1 MQYWIKPSLAL
12 GLLMTLSGCS
22 VFINDAHHPRNY
34 RAYTPVTVPSSL
46 QAPATDRDFAMDEAQ
61 YSGQAEES
69 SLRPPQQVLTLAQ
82 GTWIEEGDKQSRIFF
97 DKNDG
102 VESLSNAIWEAI
114 EGALKNLNASASS
127 ANKGTGVLETGW
139 LSLIQAK
146 DGWFW
151 EDNKVPSEHRFKF
164 TIVQQEHKRT
174 ASLLVEL
181 VDFRSDSLEL
191 TDLLKQQLEVRA
203 LNEVVGEYDFQ
214 YRRLLAEQRQSVG
227 QLAIAFG
234 LNEAGQPALVL
245 STDYDRAFD
254 KVSTMLEALNFNI
267 EKVNLD
273 ESTIAVEYEKPQDSV
288 WNSIWGDEGIALPLE
303 NGKYTIKISATK
315 EGGSVLTWLDE
326 KDQVLD
332 TQMMQTLQQAL
343 LDALRQKDV
352 KL

>member
-22 VFINDAHHPRNY
+22 VFTNDAHHPRNY
-34 RAYTPVTVPSSL
+34 RAHAPVSVPSSL
-46 QAPATDRDFAMDEAQ
+46 QAPAVDREFAMEVAQ
-61 YSGQAEES
+61 YSEKAEES

-102 VESLSNAIWEAI
+102 VESLSNAIWVAI
-114 EGALKNLNASASS
+114 EGALKNLNGSAAQIDRDS
-127 ANKGTGVLETGW
+127 GVLETGW
-139 LSLIQAK
+139 VALIEAK
-146 DGWFW
+146 EGWFW
-151 EDNKVPSEHRFKF
+151 EENQVPSEHRFKF

-174 ASLLVEL
+174 ASLLAEL
-181 VDFRSDSLEL
+181 IDFRSDSMEL

-203 LNEVVGEYDFQ
+203 LNEVVSEYDFQ
-214 YRRLLAEQRQSVG
+214 YRRLLAELRQSVG
-227 QLAIAFG
+227 QLAIEYG
-234 LNEAGQPALVL
+234 TNEAAQPALLL
-245 STDYDRAFD
+245 STDYERAFD
-254 KVSTMLEALNFNI
+254 KVSTMLEELNFTI

-273 ESTIAVEYEKPQDSV
+273 ESTITVEYEKPGDNV
-288 WNSIWGDEGIALPLE
+288 WSSIWGDDGIALPIE
-303 NGKYTIKISATK
+303 NGKYTIKISSTK
-315 EGGSVLTWLDE
+315 EGGSVLTWLDN

-332 TQMMQTLQQAL
+332 AQTMQSLQQAL